1 VTEGWG
7 SGYQFQAFDSLPER
21 IRHQMADCT
30 YADDLNALTRS
41 ISDMRIQADKITA
54 YADWADLRV
63 NMTKSSA
70 TAALYSSI
78 PV

>member
-1 VTEGWG
+1 
-7 SGYQFQAFDSLPER
+7 
-21 IRHQMADCT
+21 MADCT